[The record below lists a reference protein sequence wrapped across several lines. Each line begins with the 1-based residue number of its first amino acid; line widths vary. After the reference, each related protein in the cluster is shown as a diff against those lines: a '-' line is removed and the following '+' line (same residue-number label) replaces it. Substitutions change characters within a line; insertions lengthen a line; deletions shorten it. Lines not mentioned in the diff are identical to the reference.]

1 MRKWRKSIDN
11 RYKYVLYSLR
21 CSPVCYS
28 YQIVSGPGLQIAVMN
43 CIKVL
48 RLTVDN
54 SQVKRRRECVSC
66 ENRWST
72 LESSDLNLPRVIK
85 KDNSREDF
93 SEKKIERGIIR
104 ALNKRSIDK
113 GAIDIAIQNIK
124 NKLKTITDK
133 EIISSQIGILVM
145 QELREI
151 DQVAYIR
158 FASVYHRFED
168 LQAFQDII
176 KIIEKDLTPEM
187 MKTQL
192 KLIDD
197 EIESNK
203 KK

>member
-1 MRKWRKSIDN
+1 MHCPFCNFTDTKVID
-11 RYKYVLYSLR
+11 S
-21 CSPVCYS
+21 
-28 YQIVSGPGLQIAVMN
+28 
-43 CIKVL
+43 

-54 SQVKRRRECVSC
+54 SKVKRRRECVSC

-72 LESSDLNLPRVIK
+72 LESADLNLPRVIK

-93 SEKKIERGIIR
+93 SENKVERGIVR
-104 ALNKRSIDK
+104 ALNKRSVDK
-113 GAIDIAIQNIK
+113 DAIDIAIENIK
-124 NKLKTITDK
+124 NKLKAVSDK

-145 QELREI
+145 QELKDL

-158 FASVYHRFED
+158 FASVYHSFED

-176 KIIEKDLTPEM
+176 NIIEKDLTPEM
-187 MKTQL
+187 KKTQL

-197 EIESNK
+197 DSVNNK

>member
-1 MRKWRKSIDN
+1 MHCPFCNFTDTKVID
-11 RYKYVLYSLR
+11 S
-21 CSPVCYS
+21 
-28 YQIVSGPGLQIAVMN
+28 
-43 CIKVL
+43 

-54 SQVKRRRECVSC
+54 SKVKRRRVCVSC

-72 LESSDLNLPRVIK
+72 LESADLNLPRVIK

-93 SEKKIERGIIR
+93 SENKIERGIIR
-104 ALNKRSIDK
+104 ALNKRSVDK
-113 GAIDIAIQNIK
+113 DAIDIAIQNIK
-124 NKLKTITDK
+124 NKLKAVSDK

-145 QELREI
+145 QELKDL

-158 FASVYHRFED
+158 FASVYHSFED

-176 KIIEKDLTPEM
+176 NIIEKDLTPEM
-187 MKTQL
+187 KKTQL

-197 EIESNK
+197 DSVNNK

>member
-1 MRKWRKSIDN
+1 MHCPFCNFADT
-11 RYKYVLYSLR
+11 
-21 CSPVCYS
+21 
-28 YQIVSGPGLQIAVMN
+28 
-43 CIKVL
+43 KVVDS

-54 SQVKRRRECVSC
+54 SQVKRRRECASC

-72 LESSDLNLPRVIK
+72 LESADLNLPRVIK

-93 SEKKIERGIIR
+93 SENKVERGIIR
-104 ALNKRSIDK
+104 ALNKRSVDK
-113 GAIDIAIQNIK
+113 DAIDIAIQNIK
-124 NKLKTITDK
+124 NKLKAISDK

-145 QELREI
+145 QELKDL

-158 FASVYHRFED
+158 FASVYHSFED

-176 KIIEKDLTPEM
+176 NIIEKDLTPEM
-187 MKTQL
+187 KKTQL

-197 EIESNK
+197 ESVNNK

>member
-1 MRKWRKSIDN
+1 MHCPFCNFTDTKVID
-11 RYKYVLYSLR
+11 S
-21 CSPVCYS
+21 
-28 YQIVSGPGLQIAVMN
+28 
-43 CIKVL
+43 

-54 SQVKRRRECVSC
+54 SKVKRRRECVSC

-72 LESSDLNLPRVIK
+72 LESADLNLPRVIK

-93 SEKKIERGIIR
+93 SENKVERGIVR
-104 ALNKRSIDK
+104 ALNKRSVDK
-113 GAIDIAIQNIK
+113 DAIDIAIQNIK
-124 NKLKTITDK
+124 NKLKAVSDK

-145 QELREI
+145 QELKDL

-158 FASVYHRFED
+158 FASVYHSFED

-176 KIIEKDLTPEM
+176 NIIEKDLTPEM
-187 MKTQL
+187 KKTQL

-197 EIESNK
+197 ESVNNK

>member
-1 MRKWRKSIDN
+1 MHCPFCNFADT
-11 RYKYVLYSLR
+11 
-21 CSPVCYS
+21 
-28 YQIVSGPGLQIAVMN
+28 
-43 CIKVL
+43 KVVDS

-54 SQVKRRRECVSC
+54 SQVKRRRECASC

-72 LESSDLNLPRVIK
+72 LESADLNLPRVIK

-93 SEKKIERGIIR
+93 SENKVERGIVR
-104 ALNKRSIDK
+104 ALNKRSVDK
-113 GAIDIAIQNIK
+113 DAIDIAIQNIK
-124 NKLKTITDK
+124 NKLKAISDK

-145 QELREI
+145 QELKDL

-158 FASVYHRFED
+158 FASVYHSFED

-176 KIIEKDLTPEM
+176 NIIEKDLTPEM
-187 MKTQL
+187 KKTQL

-197 EIESNK
+197 DSVNNK

>member
-1 MRKWRKSIDN
+1 MHCPFCNFTDTKVID
-11 RYKYVLYSLR
+11 S
-21 CSPVCYS
+21 
-28 YQIVSGPGLQIAVMN
+28 
-43 CIKVL
+43 

-54 SQVKRRRECVSC
+54 SKVKRRRECVSC

-72 LESSDLNLPRVIK
+72 LESADLNLPRVIK

-93 SEKKIERGIIR
+93 SENKIERGIIR
-104 ALNKRSIDK
+104 ALNKRSVDK
-113 GAIDIAIQNIK
+113 DAIDIAIQNIK
-124 NKLKTITDK
+124 NKLKAISDK

-145 QELREI
+145 QELKDL

-158 FASVYHRFED
+158 FASVYHSFED

-176 KIIEKDLTPEM
+176 NIIEKDLTPEM
-187 MKTQL
+187 KKTQL

-197 EIESNK
+197 DSVNNK

>member
-1 MRKWRKSIDN
+1 MHCPFCNFTDTKVID
-11 RYKYVLYSLR
+11 S
-21 CSPVCYS
+21 
-28 YQIVSGPGLQIAVMN
+28 
-43 CIKVL
+43 

-54 SQVKRRRECVSC
+54 SKVKRRRECVSC

-72 LESSDLNLPRVIK
+72 LESADLNLPRVIK

-93 SEKKIERGIIR
+93 SENKVERGIIR
-104 ALNKRSIDK
+104 ALNKRSVDK
-113 GAIDIAIQNIK
+113 DAIDIAIQNIK
-124 NKLKTITDK
+124 NKLKAVSDR

-145 QELREI
+145 QELKDL

-158 FASVYHRFED
+158 FASVYHSFED

-176 KIIEKDLTPEM
+176 NIIEKDLTPEM
-187 MKTQL
+187 KKTQL

-197 EIESNK
+197 DSVNNK